1 MSRRTRRPAA
11 RRAAANSRRPLHP
24 EPDQAA
30 EPRRAPA
37 RPNKWFLAVA
47 LLAQA
52 AWIGFLAAMALLG

>member
-1 MSRRTRRPAA
+1 MSRRTRRPAV
-11 RRAAANSRRPLHP
+11 RRAGGNSRRPLRP

-47 LLAQA
+47 LLAET
-52 AWIGFLAAMALLG
+52 AWIGFLVLMALLG